1 MTPSGDIK
9 TCRFLCR
16 SGRGEAAGTRCL
28 SEAVAPCPL
37 SVPNHVASGVCSVSG
52 GSKGCVRQ
60 RRPRGAVGQGQA
72 PPGRSGRR
80 RPGSQPGHEDLGA
93 VRWPGPARCSW
104 GSPSR
109 HRGAERETAF
119 PALGGSH
126 QSNGRAGAPGPSRT
140 RLSRRFP
147 GTVPGA
153 LPPVSRGPRRQR
165 GVGQEQVP
173 EACVGMCAPAQ
184 SPHAVFPCNHVLK
197 YKIQK
202 YEIRRNYNNPGL
214 LK

>member
-80 RPGSQPGHEDLGA
+80 RPGSQPGHEARGA

-126 QSNGRAGAPGPSRT
+126 QSNGRAGAPRARGSPGVFLALSPGPC
-140 RLSRRFP
+140 RLYR
-147 GTVPGA
+147 GVPGGSKAWGRSRCQKPASGCA
-153 LPPVSRGPRRQR
+153 LRRSH
-165 GVGQEQVP
+165 P
-173 EACVGMCAPAQ
+173 TPFFLAIM
-184 SPHAVFPCNHVLK
+184 
-197 YKIQK
+197 Y
-202 YEIRRNYNNPGL
+202 
-214 LK
+214 

>member
-72 PPGRSGRR
+72 PPAATAGQRGKLCS
-80 RPGSQPGHEDLGA
+80 RPRAALTSQT
-93 VRWPGPARCSW
+93 
-104 GSPSR
+104 
-109 HRGAERETAF
+109 AE
-119 PALGGSH
+119 
-126 QSNGRAGAPGPSRT
+126 QGAPGPSRT

-153 LPPVSRGPRRQR
+153 LPPVSRGPRRQQ